1 MKILFKIIVGVPVIS
16 SMFIALVF
24 IGVGVQSASIGTYGV
39 FMGELRTETTPGLKL
54 IESLDLFLIGFLFL
68 IFSIGFS
75 QLFFPKPSI
84 FMRVIDTITPE
95 WLKVKS
101 FTELKL
107 ILWDTLLTTLVIKF
121 VSDAFIADGVYN
133 WQLTIIPIGIFL
145 ISLSRYL
152 IKKDKDH

>member
-1 MKILFKIIVGVPVIS
+1 MKILFKIIVGIPVIS

-24 IGVGVQSASIGTYGV
+24 IGAGVYTASLGTYGI
-39 FMGELRTETTPGLKL
+39 FRGELGTETTPGLRL
-54 IESLDLFLIGFLFL
+54 IDSLDLFLLGFLFL

-84 FMRVIDTITPE
+84 LMRIIDTITPD

-121 VSDAFIADGVYN
+121 VSDAFIAHEVYH
-133 WQLTIIPIGIFL
+133 WQLIIIPIGILL
-145 ISLSRYL
+145 ISLSRFL
-152 IKKDKDH
+152 IKKDKSH

>member
-16 SMFIALVF
+16 SMLIALVF
-24 IGVGVQSASIGTYGV
+24 IGVGVQSASLGTYGI
-39 FMGELRTETTPGLKL
+39 FKGEIGTETSPGLKL

-75 QLFFPKPSI
+75 QLFFPKPSRL
-84 FMRVIDTITPE
+84 MRVIDTITPD
-95 WLKVKS
+95 WLKVKD

-121 VSDAFIADGVYN
+121 VSDAFLADGVYN
-133 WQLTIIPIGIFL
+133 WQLTIVPIGILL
-145 ISLSRYL
+145 IALSRFL
-152 IKKDKDH
+152 IKKDKNH

>member
-1 MKILFKIIVGVPVIS
+1 MKILFKIIVGLPVIS

-24 IGVGVQSASIGTYGV
+24 IGVGVYSASLGTYGI
-39 FMGELRTETTPGLKL
+39 FMGEIGSETTPGLKL
-54 IESLDLFLIGFLFL
+54 IESLDMFLIGFLFL

-75 QLFFPKPSI
+75 QLFFPKPSRL
-84 FMRVIDTITPE
+84 MGVIDTITPD
-95 WLKVKS
+95 WLKVKN

-121 VSDAFIADGVYN
+121 VSDAFLADGVYN
-133 WQLTIIPIGIFL
+133 WELTIVPIGILL
-145 ISLSRYL
+145 ISISRFL

>member
-1 MKILFKIIVGVPVIS
+1 MKIIFKIIVGVPVIS

-24 IGVGVQSASIGTYGV
+24 IGVGVYEASIGTIGI
-39 FMGELRTETTPGLKL
+39 FMGELHTETTPGIQL
-54 IESLDLFLIGFLFL
+54 IESLDLFLLGFLFL

-75 QLFFPKPSI
+75 QLFFPKPSRL
-84 FMRVIDTITPE
+84 MNAIDIITPD

-121 VSDAFIADGVYN
+121 VSDTFLAHGVYN
-133 WQLTIIPIGIFL
+133 WRLTIVPIGIFL
-145 ISLSRYL
+145 IGLVYEV
-152 IKKDKDH
+152 

>member
-24 IGVGVQSASIGTYGV
+24 IGVGVYSASLGTYGI
-39 FMGELRTETTPGLKL
+39 FMGELGGETTPGLKL
-54 IESLDLFLIGFLFL
+54 IESLDMFLIGFLFL

-75 QLFFPKPSI
+75 QLFFPKPSM
-84 FMRVIDTITPE
+84 FMRVIDTITPD
-95 WLKVKS
+95 WLKVKN

-121 VSDAFIADGVYN
+121 VSDAFTASGNYN
-133 WQLTIIPIGIFL
+133 WLLMIVPIGILL
-145 ISLSRYL
+145 IAISRYL

>member
-24 IGVGVQSASIGTYGV
+24 IGVGVYSACIGTYGI
-39 FMGELRTETTPGLKL
+39 FMGELKTETTPGLKL
-54 IESLDLFLIGFLFL
+54 IESLDMFLIGFLFL

-84 FMRVIDTITPE
+84 LMNSIDSITPD
-95 WLKVKS
+95 WLKVS
-101 FTELKL
+101 NFTELKL

-121 VSDAFIADGVYN
+121 VSDAFLANGVYN
-133 WQLTIIPIGIFL
+133 WQLIIVPIGIFL
-145 ISLSRYL
+145 IAFSRYL

>member
-16 SMFIALVF
+16 SMFIALIF
-24 IGVGVQSASIGTYGV
+24 IGLGVYAACLGVYGI
-39 FMGELRTETTPGLKL
+39 FMGELHIETTPGLKL

-75 QLFFPKPSI
+75 QLFVPKPSR
-84 FMRVIDTITPE
+84 FMTVIDAITPD
-95 WLKVKS
+95 WLKVKN

-121 VSDAFIADGVYN
+121 VSDAFVANGVYN
-133 WQLTIIPIGIFL
+133 WQLTIVPIGILL
-145 ISLSRYL
+145 ISLSRFL
-152 IKKDKDH
+152 IKKDKDL